1 MNIELMYYLFLG
13 EVFAMVYTDQHIL
26 LRKNVPT
33 MSIKKSEI
41 FFTLVYMPTSKNKY
55 DRVTG
60 IYAIT
65 NIRDWAYFDEAL
77 GSMRSKGIEG
87 MYHQGNFKV
96 VDIYILFW
104 PPVFQFLGE
113 TLDAGLENE
122 GALNRR

>member
-65 NIRDWAYFDEAL
+65 NIRDTY
-77 GSMRSKGIEG
+77 KGLS
-87 MYHQGNFKV
+87 
-96 VDIYILFW
+96 IL
-104 PPVFQFLGE
+104 
-113 TLDAGLENE
+113 
-122 GALNRR
+122 